1 MVGADIC
8 GFGGNTTSR
17 LCSRWFQVGAFYPFS
32 RDHNSIDSIPQEPYA
47 LGPDLLETSFKALKF
62 RYAMLKYYYTQFV
75 KSGGKG
81 MIVRPLFFQFPYDD
95 MLYLD
100 DNQDSQ
106 MLIGKSLL
114 VAPIYKDNTNIRTVY
129 LPKKTSW
136 YNLEGKK
143 YQGGLRY
150 TIQSNLREVA
160 PTFLREGSILFLNN
174 VVNVTR
180 VGQLNSQF

>member
-1 MVGADIC
+1 
-8 GFGGNTTSR
+8 
-17 LCSRWFQVGAFYPFS
+17 
-32 RDHNSIDSIPQEPYA
+32 
-47 LGPDLLETSFKALKF
+47 
-62 RYAMLKYYYTQFV
+62 
-75 KSGGKG
+75 
-81 MIVRPLFFQFPYDD
+81 
-95 MLYLD
+95 
-100 DNQDSQ
+100 

-180 VGQLNSQF
+180 VG